1 MTKIVVDLSGGLI
14 NCVYAEA
21 PGVEVVFI
29 THEAEDVN
37 EGTQELKSLSGT
49 AVYLMANLY
58 SEVRPDVVD
67 NYLSQLNERTWTVF
81 CRDPSEHNGTTW
93 ISHVEAP
100 TAEAAANLATGLCA
114 DELGLE
120 DDESIICIGV
130 IEGNI
135 SVALWDDENHCG
147 G

>member
-1 MTKIVVDLSGGLI
+1 MAKIVVDLTGDLI
-14 NCVYAEA
+14 NCAYADV

-49 AVYLMANLY
+49 AVYLMGELSPN
-58 SEVRPDVVD
+58 VRPDVVD
-67 NYLSQLNERTWTVF
+67 SYFSQLNRCTWTAF
-81 CRDPSEHNGTTW
+81 CRDPSGHNGTIW
-93 ISHVEAP
+93 IGHVEAA
-100 TAEAAANLATGLCA
+100 TAQQAANLATGLCA
-114 DELGLE
+114 DAWGRE
-120 DDESIICIGV
+120 DDEDIICIGV